1 MNTINDQEQ
10 TIIAPLGKALQ
21 AARLTA
27 SLSIAE
33 VAEQL
38 NLSVSTLRDI
48 EEDLD
53 NTIANQKYAVIY
65 LRGYLTNY
73 AKLVGLGK
81 LNQFIEYQ
89 QLAENEKKAANLR
102 APMILP
108 PPVKKRSK
116 QIFVLIFI
124 LLVGAGFYLLLLQQ
138 DFFSATVPLSPDRK
152 GAEINSEN
160 SLSDTKTINRELQI
174 FVSEND
180 DIFVSE
186 NDDIDADAETPPLN
200 EATQE
205 SSSGDPE
212 ETQEPSAVDQ
222 ETVAADA
229 VDITLPDNEV
239 TAQSI
244 ELVAPSTLS
253 TESLQ
258 LTFSANCWT
267 EIFDATGKRLAFDLY
282 KAGSSLTV
290 NGVPPFELKLGDPS
304 GVQIQYQDKI
314 INREFALGHSARF
327 NIPQ

>member
-27 SLSIAE
+27 SLSIEE

-89 QLAENEKKAANLR
+89 QLAQNEKKAANLR

-138 DFFSATVPLSPDRK
+138 DFFSATGPLSPDRK
-152 GAEINSEN
+152 GAEINSE
-160 SLSDTKTINRELQI
+160 SFLSDTKIINRELEI
-174 FVSEND
+174 FAGEN
-180 DIFVSE
+180 E
-186 NDDIDADAETPPLN
+186 GIDANADAETAPLN

-205 SSSGDPE
+205 SRISDPDE
-212 ETQEPSAVDQ
+212 AQEPSAVAQ

-229 VDITLPDNEV
+229 VDVTLPDNDV
-239 TAQSI
+239 TAQST
-244 ELVAPSTLS
+244 ELVAQSTLT

-314 INREFALGHSARF
+314 ISREFALGRSARF